1 MGHLKVSAAILTARQ
16 SLGYFHGEG
25 GGGAGVGGLGGVLGL
40 QHKTHMAF
48 PKKKKGKK

>member
-25 GGGAGVGGLGGVLGL
+25 GGAGWGGWGGVLGL
-40 QHKTHMAF
+40 QYKTHTWLF
-48 PKKKKGKK
+48 QKKKKEKK